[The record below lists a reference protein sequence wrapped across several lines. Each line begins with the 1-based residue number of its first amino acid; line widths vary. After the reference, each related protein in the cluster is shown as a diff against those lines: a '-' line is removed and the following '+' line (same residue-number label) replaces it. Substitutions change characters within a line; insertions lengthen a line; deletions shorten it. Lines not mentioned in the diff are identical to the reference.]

1 MRVIVPLQG
10 VVQGRGGLVLGSII
24 PCALFYF
31 LQFYLKRNRDDPDD
45 KNESNSTGQNPTTR
59 SPSSEHL
66 TELPGLTRSLS
77 RALLSPRNS
86 GPVSISAR
94 VSGIVKGGDSPYYM
108 GLKRVKE
115 DPYDELDNPNGVI
128 QLGLAE
134 NKLSLDLVKDW
145 LAENAREA
153 ILGNGKELSI
163 SGIAPYQPFDGLM
176 EFKVV
181 TSRCLVRIELLGDS
195 DWTSNNKISLGARG
209 CLRVAID
216 HGQWFMVSDNNA
228 MAVAGFMSQVMENAV
243 SFNPSQIVLTA
254 GATPAIEILSFC
266 LADTGNAFLVP
277 TPYYPGFDRDVKWRT
292 GVEIIH
298 VPCRSADNFHL
309 SIAALDRSFNQA
321 KKRGLKVRGVII
333 SNPSNPVGNLLNR
346 ETLYSLLDFAREKNI
361 HIISN
366 EILAGSTHGNEEF
379 VSMAEIVD
387 QEDTDR
393 KRVHI
398 VYGLSKDLS
407 LPGFRVGVIYTFN
420 EDVLAA
426 ARKLSRFS
434 ATSAPTQRLLISML
448 SDTKFVRTFITTN
461 WERLQRMYVQLVA
474 GLEKMGIKSIKSS
487 GGFYCWADMS
497 GFISSYSE
505 KGEVELWDKLLNI
518 GKVNVTP
525 GSCCH
530 CIEPGWFRF
539 CFATLTE
546 KDIPVVMER
555 IQKVLKPV
563 N

>member
-1 MRVIVPLQG
+1 MTQTRYYRTRSPEPEKEKTGGGGGTAMRVIVPLQG

-45 KNESNSTGQNPTTR
+45 KNESNSTSQNPTIR

-153 ILGNGKELSI
+153 ILGNGKELSV

-176 EFKVV
+176 EFKV
-181 TSRCLVRIELLGDS
+181 
-195 DWTSNNKISLGARG
+195 
-209 CLRVAID
+209 
-216 HGQWFMVSDNNA
+216 
-228 MAVAGFMSQVMENAV
+228 AVAGFMSQVMENAV
-243 SFNPSQIVLTA
+243 SFNPSQMVLTA

-298 VPCRSADNFHL
+298 VPCRSAENFHL

-461 WERLQRMYVQLVA
+461 RERLQRMYVQLVA

>member
-1 MRVIVPLQG
+1 MTQTRYYRTRSPEPEKEKTGGGGGTAMRVIVPLQG

-176 EFKVV
+176 EFKV
-181 TSRCLVRIELLGDS
+181 
-195 DWTSNNKISLGARG
+195 
-209 CLRVAID
+209 
-216 HGQWFMVSDNNA
+216 
-228 MAVAGFMSQVMENAV
+228 AVAGFMSQVMENAV

-333 SNPSNPVGNLLNR
+333 SNPSNPAGNLLNR

-366 EILAGSTHGNEEF
+366 EILAGSTLGNEEF

-434 ATSAPTQRLLISML
+434 ATSAPTQCLLISML

-546 KDIPVVMER
+546 KDIPIVMER

>member
-1 MRVIVPLQG
+1 MTQTRYYRTRSPEPEKEKTGGGGGTAMRVIVPLQG

-31 LQFYLKRNRDDPDD
+31 LQFYLKRNRADPDD
-45 KNESNSTGQNPTTR
+45 KNESNSTSQNPTTR

-153 ILGNGKELSI
+153 ILGNGKELSV

-176 EFKVV
+176 EFKV
-181 TSRCLVRIELLGDS
+181 
-195 DWTSNNKISLGARG
+195 
-209 CLRVAID
+209 
-216 HGQWFMVSDNNA
+216 
-228 MAVAGFMSQVMENAV
+228 AVAGFMSQVMENAV
-243 SFNPSQIVLTA
+243 SFNPSQMVLTA

-298 VPCRSADNFHL
+298 VPCRSAENFHL

-434 ATSAPTQRLLISML
+434 ATSAPTQCLLISML

-461 WERLQRMYVQLVA
+461 RERLQRMYVQLVA

>member
-176 EFKVV
+176 EFKV
-181 TSRCLVRIELLGDS
+181 
-195 DWTSNNKISLGARG
+195 
-209 CLRVAID
+209 
-216 HGQWFMVSDNNA
+216 
-228 MAVAGFMSQVMENAV
+228 AVAGFMSQVMENAV

>member
-1 MRVIVPLQG
+1 MTQTRYYRTRSPEPEKEKTGGGGGTAMRVIVPLQG

-176 EFKVV
+176 EFKV
-181 TSRCLVRIELLGDS
+181 
-195 DWTSNNKISLGARG
+195 
-209 CLRVAID
+209 
-216 HGQWFMVSDNNA
+216 
-228 MAVAGFMSQVMENAV
+228 AVAGFMSQVMENAV

-254 GATPAIEILSFC
+254 GATSAIEILSFC

-461 WERLQRMYVQLVA
+461 WERLRRMYVQLVA

>member
-1 MRVIVPLQG
+1 MTQTRYYRTRSPEPEKEKTGGGGGTAMRVIVPLQG

-45 KNESNSTGQNPTTR
+45 KNESNSTSQNPTTR

-153 ILGNGKELSI
+153 ILGNGKELSV

-176 EFKVV
+176 EFKV
-181 TSRCLVRIELLGDS
+181 
-195 DWTSNNKISLGARG
+195 
-209 CLRVAID
+209 
-216 HGQWFMVSDNNA
+216 
-228 MAVAGFMSQVMENAV
+228 AVAGFMSQVMENAV
-243 SFNPSQIVLTA
+243 SFNPSQMVLTA

-298 VPCRSADNFHL
+298 VPCRSAENFHL

-434 ATSAPTQRLLISML
+434 ATSAPTQCLLISML

-461 WERLQRMYVQLVA
+461 RERLQRMYVQLVA